1 LACTLAH
8 AIIFLSQKEGDTCT
22 LRIRRVIMKKMNMVK
37 LVLSIFAL
45 STVTVGDFSLANIK
59 YINNN
64 AMISTQSVE
73 DWGLIIE
80 TN

>member
-1 LACTLAH
+1 
-8 AIIFLSQKEGDTCT
+8 
-22 LRIRRVIMKKMNMVK
+22 MKKMNMVK